1 MSRPHSSAKEKTTV
15 LVADATSMDCQLVSD
30 AIQRN
35 GRFRVI
41 GHAISSNEIV
51 SAVRDA
57 QPDVAVIS
65 ARLQDGSSAG
75 LRTLEGLRALHTRT
89 RVVTLLDR
97 DERQMVLEAFL
108 NGARGVFCRVG
119 SSGELRKC
127 IQSIHNGEIWIS
139 NAQTEYIV
147 EALKQA
153 PAIRRVKDAGENFL
167 SKREREIARLVATGL
182 SNLEVSEKLGLSR
195 HTVKN
200 YLFRIFEKLK
210 ISARIE
216 LVLYILSQEPPSEA
230 SDDLDLGWIGENP
243 ARVLDDDAHRG
254 TRRAAPV
261 SVTTPS
267 RVTPRKFTVV

>member
-1 MSRPHSSAKEKTTV
+1 
-15 LVADATSMDCQLVSD
+15 MDCQLVSD
-30 AIQRN
+30 AIRRD

-51 SAVRDA
+51 TAVRNA

-75 LRTLEGLRALHTRT
+75 LWTLGGLRALHTRT

-127 IQSIHNGEIWIS
+127 IQSIHKGEIWIS

-153 PAIRRVKDAGENFL
+153 PAIRRVKDTGENFL

-182 SNLEVSEKLGLSR
+182 SNLEVSQKLGLSR

-216 LVLYILSQEPPSEA
+216 LVLYILSQAPPSEA
-230 SDDLDLGWIGENP
+230 SDDLDLSPIDENS
-243 ARVLDDDAHRG
+243 ARVLDDDAHRS

-267 RVTPRKFTVV
+267 LVAKRKFAVVS